1 MTHSYVTQKDQFLLT
16 SLPFNKRTMA
26 TKFFIVY
33 IKSVASSNYKYD
45 INTMSN
51 IFVQELYACYFTV
64 NLYIVRHLG
73 SYSRKIIFWVT

>member
-1 MTHSYVTQKDQFLLT
+1 
-16 SLPFNKRTMA
+16 MA

-45 INTMSN
+45 INTVSN

-64 NLYIVRHLG
+64 NLY
-73 SYSRKIIFWVT
+73 RKIIYDPYDVNGRVESKQRYIFL

>member
-1 MTHSYVTQKDQFLLT
+1 
-16 SLPFNKRTMA
+16 MA

-33 IKSVASSNYKYD
+33 IKSVASSNYEYD
-45 INTMSN
+45 INTVSN

-73 SYSRKIIFWVT
+73 SFPEKLSFG